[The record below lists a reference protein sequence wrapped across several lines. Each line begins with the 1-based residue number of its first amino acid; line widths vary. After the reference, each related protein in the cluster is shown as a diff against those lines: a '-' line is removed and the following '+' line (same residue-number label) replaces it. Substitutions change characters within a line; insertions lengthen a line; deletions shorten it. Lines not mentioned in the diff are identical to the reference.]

1 MDRTHSPRHLAWVMT
16 RALEHDL
23 DGVEA
28 CAETDVRATQ
38 PGTSIRVRPVGRDC
52 SLVMFSQTWRAEEL
66 GLAPGPVPRAAID
79 VETVVITGPGGDACV
94 YVAGQRL
101 YHVASPNRRFFLDLA
116 AQNMRPKAGAAV
128 YEGRDST
135 DEEAFDY
142 EVAGALARLRTALRH
157 LGAADI
163 ERVAERLRLCV
174 AELERAGHDSSACCR
189 GTETAL
195 ISNRADL
202 NPH

>member
-1 MDRTHSPRHLAWVMT
+1 MDRTQSPRHLAWVMT
-16 RALEHDL
+16 RALERDL
-23 DGVEA
+23 DDVEVPFG
-28 CAETDVRATQ
+28 TDVRAAQ
-38 PGTSIRVRPVGRDC
+38 PGTTIKVRPVGRDC

-94 YVAGQRL
+94 YVSGQL
-101 YHVASPNRRFFLDLA
+101 IYHVASPNRRFFLDLA

-142 EVAGALARLRTALRH
+142 EVAGALARLRAALRH

-163 ERVAERLRLCV
+163 ERVTERLRLCLS
-174 AELERAGHDSSACCR
+174 ELERARHDRSACCR
-189 GTETAL
+189 
-195 ISNRADL
+195 
-202 NPH
+202 

>member
-1 MDRTHSPRHLAWVMT
+1 MDRTQSPRHLAWAMT

-23 DGVEA
+23 DGVE
-28 CAETDVRATQ
+28 V
-38 PGTSIRVRPVGRDC
+38 PVGIDMRAARSGTPIKLRPAGKDC
-52 SLVMFSQTWRAEEL
+52 SLVMFSQTWQAEEL
-66 GLAPGPVPRAAID
+66 GFAKGSLPRTAID
-79 VETVVITGPGGDACV
+79 AETVVITGPAGDACV
-94 YVAGQRL
+94 YVLTQLL

-163 ERVAERLRLCV
+163 ERVTERLRLCL

-189 GTETAL
+189 
-195 ISNRADL
+195 
-202 NPH
+202 